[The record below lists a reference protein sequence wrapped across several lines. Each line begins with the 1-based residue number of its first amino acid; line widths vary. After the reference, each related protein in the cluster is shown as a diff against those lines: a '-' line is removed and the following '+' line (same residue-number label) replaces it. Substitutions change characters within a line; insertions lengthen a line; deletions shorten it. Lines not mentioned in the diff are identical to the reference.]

1 MAKQEKVW
9 ERVKEAEEMIE
20 KLCKMYPDELWAV
33 RPNTI
38 TVFGVTNKDK
48 PKNNK
53 VLATIKPIK
62 GSYKTLIQSHKIEAR
77 YIIEV
82 YFSEYNAWSEAQ
94 KAAVLFHELLH
105 VDAELGCTV
114 KHDIEDFGLMLD
126 KLGVGYIRNKNLPN
140 LLKEKIKF
148 DLALRAN
155 VPEDGK
161 LEVDTGDEIVKD
173 KK

>member
-9 ERVKEAEEMIE
+9 ERVKDAEEMIG

-38 TVFGVTNKDK
+38 AVFGVTNKER
-48 PKNNK
+48 PEGNNT
-53 VLATIKPIK
+53 LAVIKPIK
-62 GSYKTLIQSHKIEAR
+62 GSYKTLVQSLKGEAR
-77 YIIEV
+77 YILEL
-82 YFSEYNAWSEAQ
+82 YFSDYNAWNEAQ

-114 KHDIEDFGLMLD
+114 KHDSEDFCLLLD
-126 KLGVGYIRNKNLPN
+126 KLGVSYMKNKNLPN

-148 DLALRAN
+148 DLSLRPN

-161 LEVDTGDEIVKD
+161 LEVDTGDEIVE
-173 KK
+173 KKK